1 MIEALKA
8 SANGEIKKHL
18 VNIDVYLH
26 NPVGIGEHSNIM
38 AAVEQELDGIA
49 EKRIIVSE
57 FMNDVTIFIFGLS
70 FAAVVGATFAFMWKM
85 TGAVLEDV
93 KKPPKIVHPEMK
105 EVQDGDELLVF
116 KGLEDSDDK

>member
-1 MIEALKA
+1 
-8 SANGEIKKHL
+8 
-18 VNIDVYLH
+18 
-26 NPVGIGEHSNIM
+26 
-38 AAVEQELDGIA
+38 
-49 EKRIIVSE
+49 
-57 FMNDVTIFIFGLS
+57 MNDITIFIFGLS
-70 FAAVVGATFAFMWKM
+70 FATVVGATFAFMWKM